1 MKPLLFSLMLLLLT
15 SSSWAQQTKPMPYV
29 VVEPG
34 GWRVLEIIDRTT
46 VFVEGRMKESVVFDS
61 RTTTITS
68 RHGSTRI
75 ETKTPSHA
83 VRGRE
88 RAVVV
93 LPAREVKKMEEGDY
107 ILGEKKLAM
116 FDRQRIK
123 LKRGSTTEVWAYRP
137 WTKLDERTHRK
148 K

>member
-1 MKPLLFSLMLLLLT
+1 MKPMVLSLVLLLLA
-15 SSSWAQQTKPMPYV
+15 SSSWAQQVKPMPYV
-29 VVEPG
+29 VVEPD
-34 GWRVLEIIDRTT
+34 GWKVLEIIDRTT
-46 VFVEGRMKESVVFDS
+46 VFVEGRMKESVSFDS

-75 ETKTPSHA
+75 ETKTPSYA

-93 LPAREVKKMEEGDY
+93 LPSREVKKMEEGDY